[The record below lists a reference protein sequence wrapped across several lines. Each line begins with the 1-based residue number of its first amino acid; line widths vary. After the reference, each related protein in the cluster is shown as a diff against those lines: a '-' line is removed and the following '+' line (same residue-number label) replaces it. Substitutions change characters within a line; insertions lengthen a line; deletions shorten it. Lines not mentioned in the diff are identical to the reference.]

1 MDEKKYIYR
10 RTKEAKRQS
19 GEVVPPGHRSA
30 HFPRG
35 CFVFDPVFRLFL
47 PLWILVPFVSY
58 LPPGQADRVSYV
70 SVVHSRSKIL
80 QLRTKTRLIK
90 EENWRG
96 PSCLDCSLHY
106 PASRGPSIFLDTSS
120 RLIQEDRRASARRV
134 SLHKL
139 SRIYYFCFNSAETY
153 GFEAAA
159 FGLNFRF
166 IKNHIHYFSL
176 CQKKGLFI
184 TAVAFFY
191 S

>member
-1 MDEKKYIYR
+1 MDEKKIYR

-70 SVVHSRSKIL
+70 SVVHSRSKML

-120 RLIQEDRRASARRV
+120 RLIQEDRRASA
-134 SLHKL
+134 
-139 SRIYYFCFNSAETY
+139 
-153 GFEAAA
+153 
-159 FGLNFRF
+159 FGLNLRF
-166 IKNHIHYFSL
+166 IKNHIHYFPF
-176 CQKKGLFI
+176 CQKKKVYLSLQWPSFI
-184 TAVAFFY
+184 LEEIALLGIRLDMK
-191 S
+191 